1 MRLEAFLS
9 YFPKI
14 THKRFKDVLSV
25 CSSIRD
31 IQNAPAQTYKA
42 LGWNDELQLEFR
54 TWLQKADEEKMETI
68 LAQEHIET
76 IMQDDPRYPTL
87 LLDVYD
93 PPHCLFVRGTLEQDT
108 NMIAVVGTRK
118 YSPYGKQV
126 TEMIVSDLAK
136 QGLTTVS
143 GLALG
148 IDGIAHET
156 TLRAGGRTIAVLG
169 GGINTRHIAPREHIN
184 MAERI
189 ISTGGAIL
197 SEYPPG
203 AIPNKYTFPRRNRI
217 IAGMT
222 RGVLVTEAGEDSG
235 SLITAKYA
243 LDNSRD
249 VFAIPHPITTE
260 HGRGPNELIKAGA
273 FCVTSAEDIFTR
285 LSIVKSDTQSP
296 ITPPSLS
303 PSEEILY
310 KLLSREPVLIDI
322 LIKSSSL
329 PQTTV
334 MSTLTLMEMKGAIK
348 NIGGMRYI
356 RS

>member
-14 THKRFKDVLSV
+14 THKRFRDVLSV
-25 CSSIRD
+25 CSSVNDIR
-31 IQNAPAQTYKA
+31 NAPTQTYKA
-42 LGWNDELQLEFR
+42 LGWNDELQSEFR
-54 TWLQKADEEKMETI
+54 SWLEKTNEEKMETI

-76 IMQDDPRYPTL
+76 ITQDDPRYPKL

-93 PPHCLFVRGTLEQDT
+93 PPYCLFVRGTLQQDT

-126 TEMIVSDLAK
+126 TEMIVSELAK
-136 QGLTTVS
+136 QGLTIVS

-156 TLRAGGRTIAVLG
+156 TLRAGGNTIAVLG
-169 GGINTRHIAPREHIN
+169 GGVNTQHIAPREHIN

-243 LDNSRD
+243 LDNNRD

-285 LSIVKSDTQSP
+285 LSIVKRNTESP
-296 ITPPSLS
+296 ITPPSLL
-303 PSEEILY
+303 PNEEVLY
-310 KLLSREPVLIDI
+310 KLLSREPVLIDM
-322 LIKSSSL
+322 LIKSSAL

-334 MSTLTLMEMKGAIK
+334 MSTLTLMEMKGVIK
-348 NIGGMRYI
+348 NVGGMRYV